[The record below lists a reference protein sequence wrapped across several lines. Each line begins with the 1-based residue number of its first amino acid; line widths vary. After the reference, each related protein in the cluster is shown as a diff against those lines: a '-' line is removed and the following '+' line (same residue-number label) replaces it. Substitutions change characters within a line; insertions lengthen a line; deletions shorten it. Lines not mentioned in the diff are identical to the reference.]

1 MLTLIHAYGRIREL
15 GCQVAVTLRL
25 RDKEYEVR
33 PGMTVRDAMLQVGIE
48 PESVIPTRQ
57 GELITDD
64 EILKDGERIRLVAV
78 ISGGSR

>member
-1 MLTLIHAYGRIREL
+1 VT
-15 GCQVAVTLRL
+15 VTLRL

-33 PGMTVRDAMLQVGIE
+33 PGMTVRSALEQIGIE

-57 GELITDD
+57 GELITED
-64 EILKDGERIRLVAV
+64 EILQDGERIRLVAV

>member
-1 MLTLIHAYGRIREL
+1 VT
-15 GCQVAVTLRL
+15 VTLRL

-33 PGMTVRDAMLQVGIE
+33 AGMTVRDAMLQVGIE

>member
-1 MLTLIHAYGRIREL
+1 M
-15 GCQVAVTLRL
+15 AVTLRL

-33 PGMTVRDAMLQVGIE
+33 AGMTVRDALVQIGIE

-64 EILKDGERIRLVAV
+64 EILVDGERIRLVAV